1 MKSTD
6 AEIKS
11 IAEIEAQIGSSGFS
25 DIEILKVLRTE
36 SKTKDYL
43 NAIKTISDANDKTI
57 STWLDI
63 NEKTLRHY
71 KQSDAQINGNTKEHI
86 LYLLRLMTMGNRI
99 FGSGEEFGRWLD
111 TPNFIFND
119 EKPTGFLNTITGLRF
134 VIDRLTAMEYGDN
147 V

>member
-1 MKSTD
+1 MKSTA

-11 IAEIEAQIGSSGFS
+11 LAEIEAQIGSSGFS
-25 DIEILKVLRTE
+25 DIEILKVLRIE

-71 KQSDAQINGNTKEHI
+71 KQSDAQINDNTKEHI

-111 TPNFIFND
+111 TSNFIFND
-119 EKPTGFLNTITGLRF
+119 EKPTGFLNTITGLRI